1 MRSFTQS
8 GKKTL
13 VEVVDKEAQSWK
25 LLSVDASSVTTYFI
39 VNAKNKIDLIAT
51 TFKDNGGTQ
60 HAVVLVDSSEKE
72 ESLAVLDRKF
82 LMGVGNSTEAYRKWT
97 EEKADFTFGSV
108 QETRTIDF
116 KKGGLGT
123 GNIRVDGGTIVA
135 QMNSVNCH
143 CYELAGACAGLPS
156 PVIACVNKICD
167 LVNCVIAISNG
178 TRSECNQE
186 GSDAQQ
192 TCSIAVGMPQ

>member
-1 MRSFTQS
+1 MRRVSHYRAFLRRWWLLGVALNLALYANGCSTNKATGSMRSFTQS

-82 LMGVGNSTEAYRKWT
+82 LMG
-97 EEKADFTFGSV
+97 
-108 QETRTIDF
+108 
-116 KKGGLGT
+116 
-123 GNIRVDGGTIVA
+123 
-135 QMNSVNCH
+135 
-143 CYELAGACAGLPS
+143 
-156 PVIACVNKICD
+156 
-167 LVNCVIAISNG
+167 
-178 TRSECNQE
+178 
-186 GSDAQQ
+186 
-192 TCSIAVGMPQ
+192 